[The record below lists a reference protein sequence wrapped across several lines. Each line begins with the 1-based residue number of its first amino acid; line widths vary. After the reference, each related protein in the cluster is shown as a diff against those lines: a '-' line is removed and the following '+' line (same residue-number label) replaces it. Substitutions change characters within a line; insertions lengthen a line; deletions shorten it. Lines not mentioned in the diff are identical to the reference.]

1 MFWLAPALTA
11 GKAFTAT
18 VTWAV
23 FEQPLALVPVTVYV
37 CVFAGVKVTPFVT
50 PLFQEYVVAPEPLK
64 VTGEPAQMLCVA
76 PALTAG
82 KAFTVTVT

>member
-64 VTGEPAQMLCVA
+64 VTGEPEQMLWLA

-82 KAFTVTVT
+82 KALTVTVT